1 MFVIN
6 QSAFVHPSAII
17 NENAIIHENVC
28 IGPFC
33 FIDAQ
38 VEIGARTILKSH
50 VIVNGLTHL
59 GEDNSI
65 YQFSSIGEVNQ
76 DLKYAGEKTRVCI
89 GDRNIIRE
97 NSTIHRGTIQGHST
111 TKIGNDNLFM
121 VNVHVAHD
129 CIIGNNCILANN
141 VTLGGHVKIED
152 YVIIGG
158 MTAIHQNCMIGPHV
172 MIGGCSGVSQDIPPF
187 ILAQGNHATPFGI
200 NIEGLRRRGFDK
212 KTRIAI
218 RHAYKIIY
226 RSGNTLENIK
236 HELQKLAKSNKI
248 IYLFLDFFTQSKRG
262 IIK

>member
-17 NENAIIHENVC
+17 NENAIIHANVC

-50 VIVNGLTHL
+50 VIINGLTHL

-76 DLKYAGEKTRVCI
+76 DLKYSGEKTRVCI

-97 NSTIHRGTIQGHST
+97 NSTIHRGTIQGHSI

-121 VNVHVAHD
+121 VNVHIAHD

-158 MTAIHQNCMIGPHV
+158 MTAIHQNCIIGPHV

-187 ILAQGNHATPFGI
+187 ILAQGNHAKPFGI
-200 NIEGLRRRGFDK
+200 NIEGLKRRGFDK

-218 RHAYKIIY
+218 RNAYKIIY
-226 RSGNTLENIK
+226 RRGNTLENIK
-236 HELQKLAKSNKI
+236 YELKKLAKSHKI

-262 IIK
+262 IIR